1 LNHWLPIEIH
11 PTTNKYGQSPANKN
25 NQNTESTS
33 KRTPVQ
39 AVQCSGMAK
48 KKKIT
53 KIRAGTRIKKKD
65 KKKRRKI
72 VSSRTYINDKILGM
86 GIGNS

>member
-1 LNHWLPIEIH
+1 
-11 PTTNKYGQSPANKN
+11 
-25 NQNTESTS
+25 
-33 KRTPVQ
+33 
-39 AVQCSGMAK
+39 MAK